1 MNKKKGLQLSL
12 IVLLILSSIIFY
24 QKFFNQSKDLIET
37 KVNEKEIF
45 NNDSDNKI
53 ENSNTIETLKYISQ
67 DLVGNT
73 YVINADTAKFEENN
87 VENITLYKVNAEII
101 RQDNETIK
109 IFSEIADYNKK
120 NNNTVFEKAVRIEY
134 DNQTIKAEV
143 VKLNFTKNLIEII
156 ENVHY
161 MSDNTNIY
169 ADKVELDLLRKKMK
183 ISMNNQNDNIQITG
197 KY

>member
-1 MNKKKGLQLSL
+1 M
-12 IVLLILSSIIFY
+12 LILSSIIFY

-101 RQDNETIK
+101 RQNEETIK

-169 ADKVELDLLRKKMK
+169 ADKVELDLLRKK
-183 ISMNNQNDNIQITG
+183 
-197 KY
+197 

>member
-169 ADKVELDLLRKKMK
+169 ADKVELDYLRKKMK

>member
-197 KY
+197 EN

>member
-169 ADKVELDLLRKKMK
+169 ADKVELDLLRKKMR
-183 ISMNNQNDNIQITG
+183 ISMVNQNDNVQITG